1 MYLVHY
7 VFVVWLQC
15 ALLDSN
21 LFPIAKFAV
30 VLSCTVILSWASSAA
45 FNRFVSVF
53 TVPAKQ
59 AVGPVP
65 H

>member
-1 MYLVHY
+1 VHY
-7 VFVVWLQC
+7 VFVVWLQY

-30 VLSCTVILSWASSAA
+30 VLSCTVILNWASSAA

-53 TVPAKQ
+53 IVPANQ
-59 AVGPVP
+59 AVGPVL